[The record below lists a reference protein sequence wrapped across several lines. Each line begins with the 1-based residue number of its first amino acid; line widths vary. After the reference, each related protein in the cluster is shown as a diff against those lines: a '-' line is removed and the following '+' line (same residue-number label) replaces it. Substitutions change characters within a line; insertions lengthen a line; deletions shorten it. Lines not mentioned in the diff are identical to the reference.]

1 MNKREALQAMLEGKK
16 ITHGDKSGLLYKYI
30 YMYIDTDGVLRYDDG
45 TDGGGFLAEHI
56 INTGWEIYE
65 EPKKKVRYYR
75 PNVIRN
81 SNGKILKT
89 RDRKFIPSKNA
100 ELYSYQDCDI
110 LDWEE
115 IEVEE

>member
-1 MNKREALQAMLEGKK
+1 MDKIEALQAMLEGKK
-16 ITHGDKSGLLYKYI
+16 ISHRCISGYFYLDSDICIRDSMYNAKCDFQGYPQGGWYI
-30 YMYIDTDGVLRYDDG
+30 H
-45 TDGGGFLAEHI
+45 EK
-56 INTGWEIYE
+56 
-65 EPKKKVRYYR
+65 PKKKVKYYR

-89 RDRKFIPSKNA
+89 RDRKFVPSKNA